1 MTSPWPELFP
11 IIRSLPTEY
20 SLLAEYHVDGL
31 YTRFPLLTEEAVFVY
46 GGFLLFHFLCSI
58 LIPGKYY
65 DGQPLA
71 DGKKISYKINGF
83 RIFII
88 LLTLF
93 IGGGYKGFFDPAYAA
108 NNFGSLS
115 LVVFLWSF
123 VLSVL
128 LYFKGILSK
137 DNGATGSPIYDF
149 IIGTQLNPS
158 FLGVDI
164 KMYSLKPGMMGW
176 TILNLSFAAKQLQ
189 LYGSLSSPMTFYQ
202 LLSFIYVFDYFYH
215 EPRMLST
222 WDIVSEHFGFMLVF
236 GDYWF
241 IPFTFCIQSIYL
253 VTPTWIPEWRYVLN
267 VVVFLVGSYIFR
279 TANSQKD
286 EYKTKGKN
294 AIIWGEPPKLIAG
307 KLLYS
312 GFWGIVRKPNYTGDI
327 LVAIAFSLMCDPI
340 ATPGAYFYPFYLT
353 VLLIHRAMRDDKKCR
368 EKYKKD
374 WVEYCKKV
382 PKQMIPYI
390 Y

>member
-1 MTSPWPELFP
+1 LIT
-11 IIRSLPTEY
+11 
-20 SLLAEYHVDGL
+20 AEPVL
-31 YTRFPLLTEEAVFVY
+31 VY
-46 GGFLLFHFLCSI
+46 GGFLLFHFLGSLI
-58 LIPGKYY
+58 IPGNYY
-65 DGQPLA
+65 DGQPLK

-83 RIFII
+83 RIFVLLLASFFGGAYAGII
-88 LLTLF
+88 
-93 IGGGYKGFFDPAYAA
+93 DPAYAA
-108 NNFGSLS
+108 KNFGPLS

-123 VLSVL
+123 LLSVF
-128 LYFKGILSK
+128 LYFKGKFSK
-137 DNGATGSPIYDF
+137 DNGITGDIIYDF

-158 FLGVDI
+158 IFGVDI

-176 TILNLSFAAKQLQ
+176 TILNLSFAAKQLEQ
-189 LYGSLSSPMTFYQ
+189 YGELSSPMIFYQ
-202 LLSFIYVFDYFYH
+202 LLSFVYVFDYFYQ

-236 GDYWF
+236 GHYWF

-253 VTPTWIPEWRYVLN
+253 VTPTSIPEWRYAVN
-267 VVVFLVGSYIFR
+267 VVVFVIGSYIFR

-286 EYKTKGKN
+286 EYKTKGKK
-294 AIIWGEPPKLIAG
+294 AVIWGEPPKLVAG

-327 LVAIAFSLMCDPI
+327 LVALSFSLMCDVSS
-340 ATPGAYFYPFYLT
+340 TPGAYFYPFYLT

-368 EKYKKD
+368 EKYVKE
-374 WVEYCKKV
+374 WPEYCKKV
-382 PKQMIPYI
+382 PRQLIPYI